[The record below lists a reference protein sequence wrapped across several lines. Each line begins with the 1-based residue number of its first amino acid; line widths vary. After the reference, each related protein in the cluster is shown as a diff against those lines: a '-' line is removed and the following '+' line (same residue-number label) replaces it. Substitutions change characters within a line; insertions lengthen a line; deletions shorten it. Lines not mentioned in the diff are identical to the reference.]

1 MNTLKNNTNKKV
13 AHDIFFMKSITKGFD
28 EQEENNKTL
37 KTLKATNN
45 TGTSYQP
52 ILMDLSHYL
61 NRFVPREDGPRLAVG
76 FGCQQ
81 GDGPG
86 GHRWWGG
93 ESVCRLC
100 GVRLPLRTLR

>member
-45 TGTSYQP
+45 TGTSYQ
-52 ILMDLSHYL
+52 
-61 NRFVPREDGPRLAVG
+61 
-76 FGCQQ
+76 
-81 GDGPG
+81 
-86 GHRWWGG
+86 
-93 ESVCRLC
+93 
-100 GVRLPLRTLR
+100 